1 MGRVLRTNRAT
12 EDLVDIFAEAA
23 GRSSALVERRRAAFA
38 RTLALLSDN
47 PGLGSR
53 RLAQRPD
60 VRVFPCDRYLLFYR
74 RWQPATAST
83 FCGCG
88 RRRATGW
95 RRSTSPTADRAA
107 VTMTIPCYS
116 LSGAGEPPGQGRVT

>member
-1 MGRVLRTNRAT
+1 MGRVLRTDRAT

-38 RTLALLSDN
+38 RTLALSDN

-53 RLAQRPD
+53 RLPQRPD

-74 RWQPATAST
+74 PLAAGDGIDLLRVRPASSDWLA
-83 FCGCG
+83 
-88 RRRATGW
+88 ALDL
-95 RRSTSPTADRAA
+95 ADR
-107 VTMTIPCYS
+107 
-116 LSGAGEPPGQGRVT
+116 